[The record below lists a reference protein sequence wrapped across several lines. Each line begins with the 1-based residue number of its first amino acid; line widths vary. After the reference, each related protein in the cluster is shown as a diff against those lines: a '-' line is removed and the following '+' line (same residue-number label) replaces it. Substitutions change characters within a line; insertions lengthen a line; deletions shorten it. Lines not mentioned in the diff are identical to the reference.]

1 MRLQVSEN
9 KRFLVYE
16 DGRPFFF
23 LGDTAWELFHRL
35 NREEAELY
43 LRHRAENGFNVIQ
56 AVILAEMDGLK
67 VPNPYGHTPL
77 HDNDPARPNEEYF
90 QHVDWII
97 DKAES
102 LGLFIGLLPTWGDKW
117 NHNTRF
123 DYAGPEIFSPENAR
137 MYGEWLARRYGDKP
151 IIWIL
156 GGDRPVQSD
165 EHRAIISAM
174 AEGVKRGDGG
184 RNLITFHPHGGQTSS
199 QDFHSAEWLDFNM
212 LQSGHGGPDLPNYDM
227 IAHDYTLSPPKPASM
242 PSRVTKTTP

>member
-102 LGLFIGLLPTWGDKW
+102 LGLFVGLLPTWGDKW

-123 DYAGPEIFSPENAR
+123 DYAGPEIFTPENAR
-137 MYGEWLARRYGDKP
+137 IYGEWLAHRYGDKADH
-151 IIWIL
+151 L
-156 GGDRPVQSD
+156 GSGRRPTGAERRASRYHQRDGRGHKKWRRRSQS
-165 EHRAIISAM
+165 HYVPPARRANFVAGFS
-174 AEGVKRGDGG
+174 R
-184 RNLITFHPHGGQTSS
+184 
-199 QDFHSAEWLDFNM
+199 AEWLDFNM
-212 LQSGHGGPDLPNYDM
+212 LHRDMAGPICP
-227 IAHDYTLSPPKPASM
+227 
-242 PSRVTKTTP
+242 TTT